1 MKRKLHYVIS
11 SQSVTFGKSEI
22 KQNLWMKI
30 FNNRCSLW
38 NITYRSYYSHWIS
51 QPTKLCIFLFTDFHW
66 FTWFWSLP
74 TLKPRVTD
82 FEEETLGSSP
92 PVPWCLV
99 LVLIQTQ
106 PRHSSYSLSLSLS
119 LSFSLFL
126 SHTHTLSLSLVSFLL
141 FFSSWIVESKLTN
154 CRLDSPRTHVFPFLP
169 LFLFKLQKANTKKF

>member
-30 FNNRCSLW
+30 FNNSCSLW

-82 FEEETLGSSP
+82 FEEEPSAHLRPCFDVLFWCSFIRSCISISLHFSAYRLFSTCSSKIYTSRSSILFH
-92 PVPWCLV
+92 CCFISSFIMFL
-99 LVLIQTQ
+99 LVLIVLCIVW
-106 PRHSSYSLSLSLS
+106 SFIWLGSLKVELKRI
-119 LSFSLFL
+119 FL
-126 SHTHTLSLSLVSFLL
+126 
-141 FFSSWIVESKLTN
+141 
-154 CRLDSPRTHVFPFLP
+154 
-169 LFLFKLQKANTKKF
+169 

>member
-1 MKRKLHYVIS
+1 
-11 SQSVTFGKSEI
+11 
-22 KQNLWMKI
+22 MKI

-82 FEEETLGSSP
+82 LLEEPSAHLRPCLDVLFWCSFKRNLVIL
-92 PVPWCLV
+92 VPL
-99 LVLIQTQ
+99 
-106 PRHSSYSLSLSLS
+106 SLSLSLS
-119 LSFSLFL
+119 LFL
-126 SHTHTLSLSLVSFLL
+126 SHQHTLSLSLVSFLL
-141 FFSSWIVESKLTN
+141 FFLSWIVESKLTN